1 MSRSN
6 DLIQRHGHSIAFAN
20 DNYDIDYKN
29 NPKKYEPLY
38 EIVNSYLSLGYAVIY
53 SVESFQN
60 NGKEEKDLI
69 SNRILKSKKAH
80 LKNKENDED
89 HNYIKSNINKE
100 DSLII
105 IDARLSYN
113 QKYDDKNIVNY
124 WFSQFSKIEKKF
136 NDKEINGIFGIS
148 SPDPYFTKNKYETFI
163 SFEKE
168 IGKKIAD
175 NLAILCWY
183 KKKWLEK
190 LELPN
195 LLNVLIS
202 HENVLH
208 NNFQY
213 DKWNKEKIFKIIR
226 NIIDTEAGTLNGSNE
241 ASTLLFE
248 TIRHV
253 YKINKESLISNPQ
266 NLEDIL
272 SKILG
277 TDYYYNTLQPSILN
291 EIKKEVL
298 FKNDSNLP
306 SLSSI

>member
-1 MSRSN
+1 M
-6 DLIQRHGHSIAFAN
+6 
-20 DNYDIDYKN
+20 
-29 NPKKYEPLY
+29 
-38 EIVNSYLSLGYAVIY
+38 
-53 SVESFQN
+53 
-60 NGKEEKDLI
+60 GKE
-69 SNRILKSKKAH
+69 
-80 LKNKENDED
+80 
-89 HNYIKSNINKE
+89 
-100 DSLII
+100 
-105 IDARLSYN
+105 
-113 QKYDDKNIVNY
+113 
-124 WFSQFSKIEKKF
+124 
-136 NDKEINGIFGIS
+136 
-148 SPDPYFTKNKYETFI
+148 
-163 SFEKE
+163 
-168 IGKKIAD
+168 IAS

-213 DKWNKEKIFKIIR
+213 DKWNKEKIFKIIS
-226 NIIDTEAGTLNGSNE
+226 NIIDTEAGTLNESNE

-248 TIRHV
+248 TIRHA

-277 TDYYYNTLQPSILN
+277 IDYYYNTIQPSILN
-291 EIKKEVL
+291 EIKKEIL

>member
-1 MSRSN
+1 M
-6 DLIQRHGHSIAFAN
+6 
-20 DNYDIDYKN
+20 
-29 NPKKYEPLY
+29 P
-38 EIVNSYLSLGYAVIY
+38 VI
-53 SVESFQN
+53 
-60 NGKEEKDLI
+60 
-69 SNRILKSKKAH
+69 
-80 LKNKENDED
+80 
-89 HNYIKSNINKE
+89 
-100 DSLII
+100 
-105 IDARLSYN
+105 
-113 QKYDDKNIVNY
+113 
-124 WFSQFSKIEKKF
+124 WQF
-136 NDKEINGIFGIS
+136 
-148 SPDPYFTKNKYETFI
+148 YVV
-163 SFEKE
+163 
-168 IGKKIAD
+168 
-175 NLAILCWY
+175 

-213 DKWNKEKIFKIIR
+213 DKWNKEKIFKIIS
-226 NIIDTEAGTLNGSNE
+226 NIIDTEAGTLNESNE

-248 TIRHV
+248 TIRHA

-277 TDYYYNTLQPSILN
+277 IDYYYNTIQPSILN
-291 EIKKEVL
+291 EIKKEIL